1 MSSLSPTPSPSS
13 VTPTTSPQ
21 LHSTHFRSSR
31 QVPSDLDEENV
42 HNLSQVA
49 NAGNP
54 SFSLSPPGL
63 SQSSVMSAATMS
75 SSLRGGSSS
84 SSSSSSTSSAA
95 AAAAGGGN
103 GINIGG
109 LGNGKAGL
117 SMVSNASPST
127 SNLSSSRSPPYYN
140 GLGGMRQT
148 SAGSRGPPLTIG
160 DNKDRAGHRKRSSS
174 LVTVEKIET
183 SHEELLDQSAGFN
196 ANADWVNYKGEWRDV
211 VFTQE

>member
-1 MSSLSPTPSPSS
+1 MSSSSPTPSPSS

-21 LHSTHFRSSR
+21 LHSSQFRGSR
-31 QVPSDLDEENV
+31 QSPTHSDEEDV
-42 HNLSQVA
+42 HRLSQTSTSST
-49 NAGNP
+49 P
-54 SFSLSPPGL
+54 SFSLTPPAL
-63 SQSSVMSAATMS
+63 SRSSVMSAATMPS
-75 SSLRGGSSS
+75 PIGVGSSS
-84 SSSSSSTSSAA
+84 SSSATSSEAA
-95 AAAAGGGN
+95 AAGGN
-103 GINIGG
+103 GINISG
-109 LGNGKAGL
+109 LVNGKAGL
-117 SMVSNASPST
+117 SMVSSASSST

-196 ANADWVNYKGEWRDV
+196 ANADWVNYKGE
-211 VFTQE
+211 